1 MTFAH
6 FRLNVVEVNSFVY
19 ACPETREAV
28 LVDCGEFDP
37 RIREFVERNGLR
49 LTTIFVTHD
58 HYDHV
63 QGVADAAAH
72 FGARVVAGTSSP
84 GGHAADR
91 VMEPGETLKLGSLTG
106 RVVDTCGHT
115 PVGLSL
121 IFPGRVFTGDA
132 LFAGSVG
139 GTSNPEDYERQI
151 ANIRKNLFPLPDDTL
166 VHCGHGP
173 SSTIG
178 VEKRYNPFFV

>member
-1 MTFAH
+1 MTFGH
-6 FRLNVVEVNSFVY
+6 FRLSVIEVNAFVLSC
-19 ACPETREAV
+19 AETNEAV

-37 RIREFVERNGLR
+37 RIPEFVEHHGLH
-49 LTTIFVTHD
+49 LTTIFITHD

-63 QGVADAAAH
+63 QGLRDAATH
-72 FGARVVAGTSSP
+72 FGAMVVAGTESP
-84 GGHAADR
+84 GGYRADR
-91 VMEPGETLKLGSLTG
+91 IVKPGDTVQIGTLTG
-106 RVVDTCGHT
+106 RVVDTSGHT

-139 GTSNPEDYERQI
+139 GTSNPEDYDRQL
-151 ANIRKNLFPLPDDTL
+151 ANIRNNLFPLPDDTL

-178 VEKRYNPFFV
+178 IEKRYNPFFV

>member
-6 FRLNVVEVNSFVY
+6 FRLNVVEVNSFIY
-19 ACPETREAV
+19 ACNETNEAV

-37 RIREFVERNGLR
+37 RIPEFVTRHGLM
-49 LTTIFVTHD
+49 LSTIFITHD

-63 QGVADAAAH
+63 QGLHDAAAQ
-72 FGARVVAGTSSP
+72 FSAKVVAGTESP
-84 GGHAADR
+84 GGYKVDR
-91 VMEPGETLKLGSLTG
+91 VIKPGETMRIGTLTG
-106 RVVDTCGHT
+106 RVVDTSGHT

-151 ANIRKNLFPLPDDTL
+151 SNIRKNLFTLPDDTL

-178 VEKRYNPFFV
+178 IEKQYNPFFV

>member
-1 MTFAH
+1 MILGH
-6 FRLNVVEVNSFVY
+6 FRLNVIEVNAFILG
-19 ACPETREAV
+19 CPDTREAV

-37 RIREFVERNGLR
+37 RLPEFVERNELQ
-49 LTTIFVTHD
+49 LTTVFITHD

-63 QGVADAAAH
+63 QGLRAAATH
-72 FGARVVAGTSSP
+72 FGAMVYSGTESL
-84 GGHAADR
+84 GGYKVDGVLRDGDALQVGALS
-91 VMEPGETLKLGSLTG
+91 GY
-106 RVVDTCGHT
+106 VVDTSGHT

-121 IFPGRVFTGDA
+121 VFPDRVFSGDA

-139 GTSNPEDYERQI
+139 GTSNPEDYARQL
-151 ANIRKNLFPLPDDTL
+151 ANIRRNLFTLPDDTV

>member
-1 MTFAH
+1 VNFAH
-6 FRLNVVEVNSFVY
+6 LRLNVVEVNSFVY
-19 ACPETREAV
+19 ACPKTREAV

-37 RIREFVERNGLR
+37 RIREFVEQNQLGLK
-49 LTTIFVTHD
+49 TIFITHD

-63 QGVADAAAH
+63 QGLRDAATH

-84 GGHAADR
+84 GSYTADR
-91 VMEPGETLKLGSLTG
+91 VVAHGDTVQVGALTG
-106 RVVDTCGHT
+106 RVVDTSGHT

-151 ANIRKNLFPLPDDTL
+151 ANIRKNLFTLPDDTL
-166 VHCGHGP
+166 VHGGHGP

-178 VEKRYNPFFV
+178 IEKRYNPFFV

>member
-1 MTFAH
+1 MFAH
-6 FRLNVVEVNSFVY
+6 VRLNVVEVNSFVY
-19 ACPETREAV
+19 ACPETKEAV

-37 RIREFVERNGLR
+37 RIPEFIKERQLQ

-63 QGVADAAAH
+63 QGLRDAATH
-72 FGARVVAGTSSP
+72 SGARVVAGTESP
-84 GGHAADR
+84 GGYHADR
-91 VMEPGETLKLGSLTG
+91 VVRPGETVQIGTLTG
-106 RVVDTCGHT
+106 RVVDTSGHT

-121 IFPGRVFTGDA
+121 IFEDRVFTGDA

-139 GTSNPEDYERQI
+139 GTSNPEDYDRQI

-178 VEKRYNPFFV
+178 IEKRYNPFFV

>member
-1 MTFAH
+1 
-6 FRLNVVEVNSFVY
+6 LNVIEVNAFIF
-19 ACPETREAV
+19 ACGETREAV

-37 RIREFVERNGLR
+37 RLPEFVEKNGLE
-49 LTTIFVTHD
+49 LTVIFITHD
-58 HYDHV
+58 HYDHM
-63 QGVADAAAH
+63 QGVREAARH
-72 FGARVVAGTSSP
+72 FGAMVYAGTESP
-84 GGHAADR
+84 GGYRVDR
-91 VMEPGETLKLGSLTG
+91 VLAPGDTVQIGALTG
-106 RVVDTCGHT
+106 RVADTSGHS

-121 IFPGRVFTGDA
+121 IFPDRVFTGDA

-139 GTSNPEDYERQI
+139 GTSTPEDYERQL
-151 ANIRKNLFPLPDDTL
+151 ANIRRELFSLPDDTL